1 MPRRRRKQA
10 APMVVADAAEQVA
23 KRFAAGLESAT
34 PERMAKAGPD
44 GIEIGEASLT
54 QRIVDAP
61 LDRLWKTGTITKR
74 EFEAGERFRNDAYL
88 AQIEPSPPSVD
99 FNRAGTSFGPRP
111 PSAFANQ
118 AIADARERFRHIG
131 RKIPERSLVWS
142 FLYLGLI
149 REHGFEQLGESL
161 LGRKDRESAVAA
173 AKAGLRVALAALAD
187 QYAM

>member
-1 MPRRRRKQA
+1 
-10 APMVVADAAEQVA
+10 MVVADAAEQVA

-99 FNRAGTSFGPRP
+99 FNRAGSGFGPRP

-173 AKAGLRVALAALAD
+173 AKAGMRVALAALAD
-187 QYAM
+187 QYGV